1 MLVALVLAFLTLLFA
16 VTIVGRGTPSPVPN
30 PIVFPAGTEIPFRLL
45 HEIQAGKDHAGTEVY
60 AQTLGA
66 LVRDSCVIVPP
77 FLAVRGRIT
86 ESHRGWFGARSELTM
101 RFDSVEL
108 APADFA
114 PFDALADSL
123 EYLAPGAIGDSGQIY
138 AGRARTGGRVAAAAL
153 AKTGLT
159 AAGLAVVP
167 VDAVD
172 GYLLFRRPAPVRLLA
187 GEVGRL
193 RLLAPLAVPE
203 PPACDRVD
211 TNADLATPA
220 LPPFVPRTSN
230 SSGTVAG
237 DPINFVFFGTLEAL
251 DTAFARAGWARAH
264 ASTAGALA
272 KEAEAAVRKRP
283 AAVGAPVS
291 TQYFEGRPED
301 VAYELA
307 GPNARV
313 RHHIRAWRL
322 EDTLEVLVGS
332 ADHDIGLDINPVR
345 GRTTHR
351 VDPDIDRERDY
362 IVVQLE
368 AGGCANLLEVVL
380 LPGAAT
386 DVKNAAAQQLV
397 TDGRS
402 AVIQIRECWLSPD

>member
-1 MLVALVLAFLTLLFA
+1 MVFLLAFLALLFA
-16 VTIVGRGTPSPVPN
+16 VTVVGRGAPFPAHNLV
-30 PIVFPAGTEIPFRLL
+30 VFPAGTEIPFRLL
-45 HEIQAGKDHAGTEVY
+45 HGIQAGKDHAGTEIY

-66 LVRDSCVIVPP
+66 LARDTCVIVAP
-77 FLAVRGRIT
+77 FLAVRGQIT
-86 ESHRGWFGARSELTM
+86 ESHRGWFGARSELTI

-114 PFDALADSL
+114 PFDAVADSL
-123 EYLAPGAIGDSGQIY
+123 EYVPPGAMGDSGQIHGGH
-138 AGRARTGGRVAAAAL
+138 ARAGGRAAGAVL
-153 AKTGLT
+153 ARTGLT
-159 AAGLAVVP
+159 AAGLAVIP

-203 PPACDRVD
+203 PPTCDHVD
-211 TNADLATPA
+211 TNADLATPS

-230 SSGTVAG
+230 RSGTVAG

-264 ASTAGALA
+264 PNTPGAVA
-272 KEAEAAVRKRP
+272 KEAEEAVRKRP

-322 EDTLEVLVGS
+322 EDTLRSTGRLRGS
-332 ADHDIGLDINPVR
+332 RHRARHQPRTRADDPPR
-345 GRTTHR
+345 GPRHR
-351 VDPDIDRERDY
+351 
-362 IVVQLE
+362 
-368 AGGCANLLEVVL
+368 
-380 LPGAAT
+380 
-386 DVKNAAAQQLV
+386 
-397 TDGRS
+397 S
-402 AVIQIRECWLSPD
+402 